1 MKMTRGKKM
10 VTAVVLML
18 GMLAALPAVAA
29 EGVVNINTAD
39 AGALSLLPGVGPS
52 TAGRIVEFRT
62 ENGEFES
69 AADLMLVRGIG
80 ERTFERMRSYV
91 TIEGDTTLTEKVR
104 VPRDQTGS
112 DDSSGSDDPTDGP

>member
-1 MKMTRGKKM
+1 M
-10 VTAVVLML
+10 VSAVLLMV
-18 GMLAALPAVAA
+18 GMLAVSPAVAA

-39 AGALSLLPGVGPS
+39 AAALSLLPGVGPS

-62 ENGEFES
+62 ENGDFES
-69 AADLMLVRGIG
+69 ATDLMLVRGIG

-104 VPRDQTGS
+104 VPRDRTDS

>member
-1 MKMTRGKKM
+1 MAS
-10 VTAVVLML
+10 VTVLML

-39 AGALSLLPGVGPS
+39 AAALSLLPGVGPS

-62 ENGEFES
+62 ENGEFE
-69 AADLMLVRGIG
+69 AVADLMLVRGIG
-80 ERTFERMRSYV
+80 ERSFERMRSYV

-104 VPRDQTGS
+104 IPRAPTGS
-112 DDSSGSDDPTDGP
+112 DDTPGSDDPAGGP

>member
-1 MKMTRGKKM
+1 MKRGKK
-10 VTAVVLML
+10 TALAVVLIL
-18 GMLAALPAVAA
+18 GMLAGLPALAA

-39 AGALSLLPGVGPS
+39 AAALALLPGVGPS

-69 AADLMLVRGIG
+69 ATDLMLVRGIG

-91 TIEGDTTLTEKVR
+91 TTEGETTLTEKVR
-104 VPRDQTGS
+104 VPRDRTGS
-112 DDSSGSDDPTDGP
+112 DESSESDGPTDGP

>member
-1 MKMTRGKKM
+1 M
-10 VTAVVLML
+10 VSAVVLML

-39 AGALSLLPGVGPS
+39 AAALSLLPGVGPS

-69 AADLMLVRGIG
+69 AVDLMLVRGIG

>member
-1 MKMTRGKKM
+1 M
-10 VTAVVLML
+10 VSAVVLML
-18 GMLAALPAVAA
+18 GMLAALPALAA

-39 AGALSLLPGVGPS
+39 AAALSLLPGVGPS

-62 ENGEFES
+62 ENGEFEL

-91 TIEGDTTLTEKVR
+91 TIDGDTTLTEKVR
-104 VPRDQTGS
+104 IPREQDGA
-112 DDSSGSDDPTDGP
+112 DESSGPDDPGDGA

>member
-1 MKMTRGKKM
+1 MKMTRGKKI

-104 VPRDQTGS
+104 VPRDQTDS

>member
-1 MKMTRGKKM
+1 MTRGKKI

-18 GMLAALPAVAA
+18 GMLAVLPAVAA

-39 AGALSLLPGVGPS
+39 AGELSLLPGVGPS

-62 ENGEFES
+62 ENGDFES

-112 DDSSGSDDPTDGP
+112 DDSSGSDGPTDGP

>member
-1 MKMTRGKKM
+1 MTRGKKM

-69 AADLMLVRGIG
+69 AADLMLVRSIG

>member
-1 MKMTRGKKM
+1 MTRMKKIAPA
-10 VTAVVLML
+10 AVLVL
-18 GMLAALPAVAA
+18 GMVAALPAGAA

-39 AGALSLLPGVGPS
+39 AAALSLLPGVGPS

-62 ENGEFES
+62 ENGKFES
-69 AADLMLVRGIG
+69 TTDLMLVRGIG

-104 VPRDQTGS
+104 VPREQTGS
-112 DDSSGSDDPTDGP
+112 DEASGSDGPTDGA